1 MHIRPIHQGDAPRLA
16 ILLEQLGFPSSLR
29 DVRHRLSYWLDDPAS
44 FLLGAD
50 DDGVLAGVA
59 ALHVT
64 PIIEVTGKFARLVAL
79 VVDAESRRRGAGR
92 ALMAAAEE
100 RARAA
105 GCLFIEV
112 TSSRERHTAHQ
123 FYESLGYADTHE
135 QARRFVHT
143 LTGVP
148 LPHDPGSHPRP

>member
-1 MHIRPIHQGDAPRLA
+1 MRRRNVLDVHIRPIHQGDAPRLA
-16 ILLEQLGFPSSLR
+16 VLLHQLGYPSTER
-29 DVRHRLSYWLDDPAS
+29 DVRHRLGYWLDDRAS

-79 VVDAESRRRGAGR
+79 VVDAESRHRGVGR
-92 ALMAAAEE
+92 ALMAAAED
-100 RARAA
+100 RARSA

-112 TSSRERHTAHQ
+112 TSGRERHSAHQ

-135 QARRFVHT
+135 QARRFVR
-143 LTGVP
+143 P
-148 LPHDPGSHPRP
+148 LSAAPEAS